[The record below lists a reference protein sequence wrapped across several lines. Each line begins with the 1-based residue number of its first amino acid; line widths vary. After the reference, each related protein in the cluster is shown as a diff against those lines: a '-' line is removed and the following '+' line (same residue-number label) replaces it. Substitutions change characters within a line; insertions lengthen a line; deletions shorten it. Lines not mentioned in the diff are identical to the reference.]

1 MDCLG
6 TQEPHST
13 GISTGLL
20 EDHHYQKTTLDQTS
34 RENQQ
39 NGRSSNEASKHN
51 IGISE
56 VHFSWD
62 DSSAAMTNLH
72 PLLPCDYGSLVHTL
86 APCCSDSE
94 TVFSSNWKQ
103 NDPQS
108 KEMYHSGEATDD
120 NSEFLQLIFSD
131 TYEGNSSSELQI
143 WDVLDLYFPESIAAV
158 QFNTLMGFGNDDCTP
173 YNECVDA
180 ADMVEMS
187 ISPPSPDRDADDA
200 NCRVP
205 VDYTS
210 FYLQNKPPDSDNEC
224 SSASC
229 IVTGYEC
236 TDNQELPIGLLNLM
250 DIGSPGDSDDL
261 SRPLLTTK
269 NIMLVL
275 DLDETLV
282 HSKLQPCDNFDFTL
296 QVFFNMEDHT
306 VYVRRRPHL
315 EMFLHLVAQMFEV
328 VIFTASESVYAEPL
342 LDKLDPDRKLI
353 SRRFYRESCTFSNGS
368 YTKDLTIFG
377 VDLAKVVIVDNTPQV
392 FQLQVNNGIPIKSW
406 FDDPADVELMELLQ
420 FLATLVDAKDVRPI
434 ISKNFNNKPELVGS
448 DQIK

>member
-1 MDCLG
+1 MVFRFIHWHLAAQTLKLCSHLIG
-6 TQEPHST
+6 NRIILS
-13 GISTGLL
+13 
-20 EDHHYQKTTLDQTS
+20 QKKCITVVKVIPILFFPSIMILIVKFFLTVICFV
-34 RENQQ
+34 
-39 NGRSSNEASKHN
+39 GRQCND
-51 IGISE
+51 
-56 VHFSWD
+56 FFFF
-62 DSSAAMTNLH
+62 
-72 PLLPCDYGSLVHTL
+72 
-86 APCCSDSE
+86 AP
-94 TVFSSNWKQ
+94 VIA
-103 NDPQS
+103 
-108 KEMYHSGEATDD
+108 ATDD

-143 WDVLDLYFPESIAAV
+143 WDVLDLYFPESFAAV

-275 DLDETLV
+275 DLDG
-282 HSKLQPCDNFDFTL
+282 KLTYL
-296 QVFFNMEDHT
+296 
-306 VYVRRRPHL
+306 
-315 EMFLHLVAQMFEV
+315 
-328 VIFTASESVYAEPL
+328 
-342 LDKLDPDRKLI
+342 
-353 SRRFYRESCTFSNGS
+353 
-368 YTKDLTIFG
+368 
-377 VDLAKVVIVDNTPQV
+377 
-392 FQLQVNNGIPIKSW
+392 
-406 FDDPADVELMELLQ
+406 
-420 FLATLVDAKDVRPI
+420 
-434 ISKNFNNKPELVGS
+434 
-448 DQIK
+448 